1 MAYPRTEERAFKLDV
16 NFTKLDDS
24 SPVFFKVDGERFK
37 EIQTLKLQVDTTYRL
52 SFEFRPSMEVSE
64 ISVAGGN
71 LEHELKR
78 SDERSSH
85 YECSWSTNGMSE
97 SKNKDRLY
105 LVIFVKFKDGKDLTA
120 RVQCKMYSL
129 KDKNHVTWGTC
140 LKNLHLDCKVKD
152 EQSHIDVQQ
161 VLFK

>member
-1 MAYPRTEERAFKLDV
+1 MVPL
-16 NFTKLDDS
+16 
-24 SPVFFKVDGERFK
+24 
-37 EIQTLKLQVDTTYRL
+37 
-52 SFEFRPSMEVSE
+52 FRCSE
-64 ISVAGGN
+64 ISVAEGN

-105 LVIFVKFKDGKDLTA
+105 LVIFVKFKDGKDLSA

-129 KDKNHVTWGTC
+129 KDNNHVTWGTC